1 MYIIYCYTKI
11 DYIICNCTV
20 LVDLPVIQV
29 REWIRDKTHM
39 YKHYHLVKA
48 EPLGWGVPTV
58 HRLWFG

>member
-1 MYIIYCYTKI
+1 MYSIKYVYNVVI
-11 DYIICNCTV
+11 IICILFV
-20 LVDLPVIQV
+20 VELPVVNV
-29 REWIRDKTHM
+29 REWVRDKTNL

>member
-1 MYIIYCYTKI
+1 M
-11 DYIICNCTV
+11 
-20 LVDLPVIQV
+20 QV
-29 REWIRDKTHM
+29 REWIRDKTNM